1 MPPGEILVTCASC
14 QHRLSL
20 PIAAVRRDNF
30 YCPKC
35 YQKIPLS
42 GLRTASADT
51 DTRSQAARPKKS
63 SRTQRR

>member
-1 MPPGEILVTCASC
+1 MPAGEVPVTCAHC

-35 YQKIPLS
+35 FQKIPLS
-42 GLRTASADT
+42 GLRAVGADT
-51 DTRSQAARPKKS
+51 DARSQAARPKKS